1 MKQSMVRRIP
11 NKMTEL
17 AIIIKESLLTIERHT
32 FGRKA
37 WKTQLHIDTPNISQ
51 RSKIVEP
58 IERMIQKIS
67 LNALKPRILHRT
79 LRKTVPPSLF
89 YLWGCCLIPL
99 GTPFISCTSI
109 LALEQLLILLRLYQN
124 TDSERKCNKHFPHS

>member
-11 NKMTEL
+11 NEITEL
-17 AIIIKESLLTIERHT
+17 AFIIKESLTIERHT
-32 FGRKA
+32 F
-37 WKTQLHIDTPNISQ
+37 WKKSLEDAKHIDTPNISQ

-67 LNALKPRILHRT
+67 LNALKPRILHLM
-79 LRKTVPPSLF
+79 LRKTVPPPLF
-89 YLWGCCLIPL
+89 YLWGCCIIPL